1 MLAAFLIN
9 SFLVALAVIVHYEV
23 IYRLAVIIPKLKVRN
38 RLRVLIGIFGALIA
52 HVIEIWLFALGYYFM
67 IRSGQFGMLEGDFNN
82 TLVDCV
88 YFSFVTYSSLGLG
101 DIAPTGDLRFLTG
114 LEAVTGLVMITWTAS
129 FLFIE
134 MQKFWRD
141 K

>member
-82 TLVDCV
+82 TLVDCA

>member
-1 MLAAFLIN
+1 MLASFIIN
-9 SFLVALAVIVHYEV
+9 SFL
-23 IYRLAVIIPKLKVRN
+23 
-38 RLRVLIGIFGALIA
+38 IA
-52 HVIEIWLFALGYYFM
+52 
-67 IRSGQFGMLEGDFNN
+67 SEGSFDN
-82 TLVDCV
+82 TLIDCI
-88 YFSFVTYSSLGLG
+88 YFSFVSYSSLGLG

-134 MQKFWRD
+134 MQKFCRD